1 MWLGTL
7 RCVHVWA
14 AIEAS
19 TVIVLA
25 AAPVVEAAAVANE
38 AGAVAV
44 LTEAI
49 FRRQQ
54 VLLKHTHIYIYIY
67 IYIYIHISAQADCTN
82 VHYCSAQLH
91 FWV

>member
-7 RCVHVWA
+7 RCVHVWV
-14 AIEAS
+14 AIEAA

-49 FRRQQ
+49 FRWQQ

-67 IYIYIHISAQADCTN
+67 IYILTSRLHQCPLPLD
-82 VHYCSAQLH
+82 QLH

>member
-1 MWLGTL
+1 MWLGAL
-7 RCVHVWA
+7 RCVHVCDAIVA
-14 AIEAS
+14 A

-25 AAPVVEAAAVANE
+25 AAPVVDAAAVSNV

-67 IYIYIHISAQADCTN
+67 TSSQADCTN
-82 VHYCSAQLH
+82 VHYR
-91 FWV
+91 